1 MRSPSKKIPPYWQ
14 QTRRLTIILLAS
26 WFILTFG
33 ILFFARELTSIHFFG
48 WSFSF
53 YMAAQGL
60 TLVYVLILGIF
71 SLYSH
76 RIERLNQKTGTESN

>member
-1 MRSPSKKIPPYWQ
+1 MLTPTKNRQPYWR
-14 QTRRLTIILLAS
+14 QTRRLTVALLIL

-33 ILFFARELTSIHFFG
+33 ILFFARELTSIQFFG

-60 TLVYVLILGIF
+60 TLIYVVILGIF

-76 RIERLNQKTGTESN
+76 RIERLNKKFSKESR